1 MTTSIYTTPLD
12 ETLNICV
19 LFETVSSPWGGGNQF
34 LAALT
39 SELSQLGHKVATRP
53 TRETQIVLLNG
64 FNRGAN
70 KRLELTQVAQLRQ
83 SGKMTALGRIV
94 PTSLQMK
101 RLRRGPALVH
111 RVDGVPEL
119 VRGRRTKADEVQPA
133 VNRLTDYTIFQ
144 SEYCRTS
151 FTEQCGFSPEHST
164 VIHNAVDP
172 RLFYPCEAKPV
183 NGAPLRLVAASWSS
197 NRRKG
202 FDTLAEISRL
212 PGVELTFAGN
222 WCPEVEHANVRL
234 AGVLQSHELAV
245 LMRSSDAMIHAA
257 WNEPCSNA
265 IVEAMACGLPI
276 IYRDS
281 GGNRELASE
290 FGVPLTDDLPSVIDS
305 LRRRLPHLHSRLTK
319 GLGKFH
325 IERAAREYVSAFREA
340 VALVADRNDD
350 RAA

>member
-1 MTTSIYTTPLD
+1 MGSGSWQRGTRNLHYVMTTPSCTTSLD

-70 KRLELTQVAQLRQ
+70 ERLELTQVAQLRQ
-83 SGKMTALGRIV
+83 SGKMTALGRIM

-172 RLFYPCEAKPV
+172 SLFYPRDAEAA
-183 NGAPLRLVAASWSS
+183 GGGPLRLIAVSWSS

-202 FDTLAEISRL
+202 FDTLAEMVEAARRGADLRRQLVPRGGTREREAGGGAQLGGTGKPDAFIRCYGPRRLERTVFQCHSR
-212 PGVELTFAGN
+212 
-222 WCPEVEHANVRL
+222 
-234 AGVLQSHELAV
+234 SHGL
-245 LMRSSDAMIHAA
+245 RSSNHL
-257 WNEPCSNA
+257 S
-265 IVEAMACGLPI
+265 
-276 IYRDS
+276 R
-281 GGNRELASE
+281 
-290 FGVPLTDDLPSVIDS
+290 F
-305 LRRRLPHLHSRLTK
+305 RRQS
-319 GLGKFH
+319 
-325 IERAAREYVSAFREA
+325 
-340 VALVADRNDD
+340 
-350 RAA
+350 